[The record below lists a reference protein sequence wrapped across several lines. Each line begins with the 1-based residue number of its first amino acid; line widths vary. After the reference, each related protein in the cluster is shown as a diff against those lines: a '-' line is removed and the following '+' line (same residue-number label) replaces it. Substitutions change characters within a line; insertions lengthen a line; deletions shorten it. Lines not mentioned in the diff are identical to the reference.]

1 MNCNNKGR
9 VASDCGGVDVSAQLQ
24 DVLHAGRIPAAYRV
38 VEEAVFTGVLGV
50 NVLSFQGLLETTKVF
65 SGKEREDVVP
75 FQLRICRVK
84 WRLELQRSHNC
95 N

>member
-1 MNCNNKGR
+1 MNGNNQGR

-24 DVLHAGRIPAAYRV
+24 DVLHAGRIPAGYRV

-65 SGKEREDVVP
+65 SGEEREDVAP
-75 FQLRICRVK
+75 FQLRICGVK